1 MLRLTKG
8 STVNIICTLTEK
20 QTITD
25 ANYLF
30 VFTSRATNNVVKFVL
45 VNTSDVSTNK
55 TRWNEFAVVV
65 NTYFL
70 NEAEGWWDYDVYEQ
84 ASTTNTD
91 LSLTGD
97 KLESGLMFL
106 DDNSSP
112 VDSLYDNDIN
122 FTSYNGS

>member
-91 LSLTGD
+91 LSLTGG

-106 DDNSSP
+106 DDNSAP

-122 FTSYNGS
+122 FTFYNGS

>member
-1 MLRLTKG
+1 M
-8 STVNIICTLTEK
+8 
-20 QTITD
+20 
-25 ANYLF
+25 
-30 VFTSRATNNVVKFVL
+30 VKFVL

-91 LSLTGD
+91 LSLTGG

-106 DDNSSP
+106 DDNSEP

-122 FTSYNGS
+122 FTFYNGS